1 MKLKTEIILLINQI
15 TRKPCSRAELAGML
29 IQMENGDHI
38 SYRSA
43 EFYDCYAFRLD
54 PLVRGSFNNVDGEVV
69 EGGRIQ
75 SNVLPSLM
83 TVYT

>member
-1 MKLKTEIILLINQI
+1 
-15 TRKPCSRAELAGML
+15 
-29 IQMENGDHI
+29 MENGDHI